1 MRRLRGEMSVGG
13 KTPDPV
19 EQDYQTVFR
28 SEAGERVLRNLMQR
42 SCIWEQTFDP
52 NPYVAA
58 FNEGRRAVVLGIMD
72 MARKK
77 MELPTEYT
85 DEATQAEMDYA
96 VEQVYKA

>member
-1 MRRLRGEMSVGG
+1 MGG
-13 KTPDPV
+13 KTPSPV

-28 SEAGERVLRNLMQR
+28 SEAGGRVLRDLMLR

-52 NPYVAA
+52 NPHVAA

-77 MELPTEYT
+77 MELPTEYA
-85 DEATQAEMDYA
+85 DEAGIAGQDYQDA
-96 VEQVYKA
+96 